1 MKPYTWQEL
10 ADISQD
16 HETAQDMYRDYGIAA
31 TLAIKLACLMIPD
44 VKRGEVSCVKLM
56 PVGSNCEGC
65 PALHGNCY
73 VPNPYGR
80 MGNYEDL
87 RSAYVVA
94 YNDLYGEA
102 VE

>member
-16 HETAQDMYRDYGIAA
+16 HEKAQDMYRDYGIAA
-31 TLAIKLACLMIPD
+31 TLAIKLACLMLPD
-44 VKRGEVSCVKLM
+44 AKRGEVSCSQLQ
-56 PVGSNCEGC
+56 PVGGTCEGC
-65 PALHGNCY
+65 PALHLNCY
-73 VPNPYGR
+73 VPSPYDD
-80 MGNYEDL
+80 NYKDL

-94 YNDLYGEA
+94 YNDLYGTA